1 MLYVLSSKVYNENME
16 GNYKH
21 EYDQLK
27 HSFLMIFKTKAHVLY
42 KSTRKKSE

>member
-1 MLYVLSSKVYNENME
+1 MLYVLSNKVYNTENME

-27 HSFLMIFKTKAHVLY
+27 HLVIFKTNAHAVY

>member
-1 MLYVLSSKVYNENME
+1 MLYVLSSKVYNNENME

-27 HSFLMIFKTKAHVLY
+27 HLVILKIKAHAVY
-42 KSTRKKSE
+42 K